1 MNVNLPEPTTELAAV
16 LRRQLND
23 LDGSGPAELFAALQ
37 ALGVIDLASHDS
49 ADPANA
55 QLNVVVALEEIAR
68 AGRRVPVAE
77 TIWVRARGTTPDGFV
92 AIASGVAAGDE
103 RVLPYGAFAASLG
116 TVSGAGRV
124 TVAPVP
130 TGVRAVSIDV
140 DDGHLWCPAPD
151 AGPPFVELDPGYVW
165 RTTAAAT
172 VGAMA
177 AATDMAC
184 EHARTREQF
193 GRPIGSFQALQFRL
207 AECQWRLLG
216 LRLLVREAAWRA
228 DRDDP
233 RALVVSALAWLYAR
247 EVGRLVTRHVH
258 QVFGAIGFTREL
270 GLTTLTGATAASHK
284 EIRAKLREHHI
295 GDAW

>member
-1 MNVNLPEPTTELAAV
+1 MVRLNLADCKCVA
-16 LRRQLND
+16 
-23 LDGSGPAELFAALQ
+23 GAI
-37 ALGVIDLASHDS
+37 LG
-49 ADPANA
+49 
-55 QLNVVVALEEIAR
+55 
-68 AGRRVPVAE
+68 G
-77 TIWVRARGTTPDGFV
+77 
-92 AIASGVAAGDE
+92 
-103 RVLPYGAFAASLG
+103 AASLRKLQYLDLTDNPLMPPGVEALLEGEWPDLTDLKLGG
-116 TVSGAGRV
+116 TSGGDSGAKALAASGFMPAAHAEEPTFRFE
-124 TVAPVP
+124 APV
-130 TGVRAVSIDV
+130 DV
-140 DDGHLWCPAPD
+140 QRSA
-151 AGPPFVELDPGYVW
+151 PFVELDPGYVW

-270 GLTTLTGATAASHK
+270 GLTTLTGATATSRSLHPARAAAATVRAWRGWDGDDPPSTVLGGFSIASAAGA
-284 EIRAKLREHHI
+284 RP
-295 GDAW
+295 